1 MNGQAEIGTAVC
13 THCSAVNR
21 FSSGRDLSA
30 AKCGKCGE
38 RMFTGKPTSV
48 SGTVLDKLVRRGSV
62 PVLVDV
68 WASWCGPCRM
78 MAPAYEAAAKTLEP
92 AVKLVK
98 LNSEEEQAAASR
110 LGIRGIPTLI
120 LYRDGREVARQ
131 SGAMPENDIVK
142 WTRANLPRMT

>member
-1 MNGQAEIGTAVC
+1 
-13 THCSAVNR
+13 
-21 FSSGRDLSA
+21 
-30 AKCGKCGE
+30 
-38 RMFTGKPTSV
+38 MFTGKPTSV
-48 SGTVLDKLVRRGSV
+48 SGAVLDKLVRRGSV

-78 MAPAYEAAAKTLEP
+78 MASAYEAAAKTLEP

>member
-1 MNGQAEIGTAVC
+1 LNGQAETETAVC

-21 FSSGRDLSA
+21 LSSGRDLSA

-48 SGTVLDKLVRRGSV
+48 SGAVLDKLVRRGSV

-131 SGAMPENDIVK
+131 SGAMLENDIVK
-142 WTRANLPRMT
+142 WTRANLPRKT